1 MKKAPLFW
9 QWIFHVVN
17 ISDSVFMNAELTLVP
32 DNFEIFVDVH
42 SGGRGGIKANVN
54 ACGQRGRGGE
64 ILLKLCG
71 HNKCM
76 PPYKMWIAEHLFK

>member
-1 MKKAPLFW
+1 M
-9 QWIFHVVN
+9 VN

-54 ACGQRGRGGE
+54 ACGQRGRGGGKFCSNCVD
-64 ILLKLCG
+64 IINVCP
-71 HNKCM
+71 HTKC
-76 PPYKMWIAEHLFK
+76 E